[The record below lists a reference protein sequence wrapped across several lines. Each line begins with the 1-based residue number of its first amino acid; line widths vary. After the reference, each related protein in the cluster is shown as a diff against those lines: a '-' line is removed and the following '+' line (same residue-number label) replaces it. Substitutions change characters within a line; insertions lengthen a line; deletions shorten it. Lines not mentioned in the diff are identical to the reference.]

1 MTIDFKNLGPMIK
14 EERLPA
20 TCEKCGNYIWKMWFY
35 DSNSKD
41 KHKIVFVCKYCHNN
55 SKKDS

>member
-14 EERLPA
+14 EVRLPA

-35 DSNSKD
+35 DENSKD
-41 KHKIVFVCKYCHNN
+41 KNKVVFVCKYCHNN
-55 SKKDS
+55 SKK